1 MWSGRARRP
10 FGGRGR
16 QILPRKIL
24 DQMESTRGRLQEFTG
39 IEIVSPPFLRIVVF
53 HRRGGFDAFVGPFT
67 IAISY
72 YVKYISGLHF
82 GAPHRILALCEEEL
96 PYAGSD
102 QGQTI
107 QLQLCSHFRESLPGS
122 PLANW
127 AQEGLGKC
135 LSGADHE
142 LGPLNRK
149 MRASLARGATFGTRL
164 FEIGQPELLKQLRG
178 FSDHKNFVKVMQFQA
193 ESWSVFEYL
202 GGRDAPPERRDCLRA
217 FLADREAQARPASLF
232 ERHFPYGLDRL
243 VESWRKWVDD
253 QGIGIHALPPSHIE
267 EKLLSRVIPV
277 VENRQAKLDDRIVA
291 IRSMGFQGYA
301 MGADALIGL
310 LKSDDAIPTREV
322 TWALESIS
330 GMVYGD
336 DLDLWTA
343 WWNAL
348 PAAIRQRRC
357 RSNDVAALGP

>member
-1 MWSGRARRP
+1 MIMPLLIVAPILVFVAVLVAGVSSEPIASRTSLMFSNVRPGARARRADVVRSGSTTLWWSGP
-10 FGGRGR
+10 TN
-16 QILPRKIL
+16 PARKIL

-96 PYAGSD
+96 PYAGTST
-102 QGQTI
+102 GQTI

-178 FSDHKNFVKVMQFQA
+178 FSDHKNFV
-193 ESWSVFEYL
+193 SS
-202 GGRDAPPERRDCLRA
+202 
-217 FLADREAQARPASLF
+217 
-232 ERHFPYGLDRL
+232 
-243 VESWRKWVDD
+243 
-253 QGIGIHALPPSHIE
+253 
-267 EKLLSRVIPV
+267 
-277 VENRQAKLDDRIVA
+277 
-291 IRSMGFQGYA
+291 
-301 MGADALIGL
+301 
-310 LKSDDAIPTREV
+310 
-322 TWALESIS
+322 
-330 GMVYGD
+330 
-336 DLDLWTA
+336 
-343 WWNAL
+343 
-348 PAAIRQRRC
+348 
-357 RSNDVAALGP
+357 